1 MEKSTNRNFN
11 LPNSNND
18 EVADI
23 NLISDNF
30 RIIDNLM
37 VDKDQ
42 AYQQAYKYVSDNYF
56 ESITDEMGNGDIYG
70 IPIPSAVVKYVKGKD
85 ELTEKSANKTNTIN
99 AESPS
104 DTKYPSEKAVADYV
118 LAKTQSP
125 AWHNI
130 ETITTTEA
138 LGTITRKFG
147 SLNGEITY
155 PDAAKVNK
163 IQVYLTIPPNAD
175 STTSRLECRI
185 AATNQTRIFMWDY
198 ISTTDTKIGWILL
211 ERHAKW
217 IPTFPAP
224 QTKSESL
231 PNTTAVQTYTCSADN
246 LMLMGTENVR
256 YLSFYGQLPAGTVI
270 DIWGYYDEN

>member
-1 MEKSTNRNFN
+1 MEKSANRDFN

-30 RIIDNLM
+30 RIIDDIM
-37 VDKDQ
+37 IDKDQ
-42 AYQQAYKYVSDNYF
+42 AYRQAFRYVSDNSF
-56 ESITDEMGNGDIYG
+56 ESITDEMGGDDIYG

-85 ELTEKSANKTNTIN
+85 ELTEKSANKTNTIS

-104 DTKYPSEKAVADYV
+104 DTKYPSEKAVVDYV

-125 AWHNI
+125 TWHNI

-147 SLNGEITY
+147 ALNGEITY
-155 PDAAKVNK
+155 PAAAKVNK

-175 STTSRLECRI
+175 ATLSRLECSI
-185 AATNQTRIFMWDY
+185 ASTNRTRIFMWDY
-198 ISTTDTKIGWILL
+198 ISTNDTKIGWILL
-211 ERHAKW
+211 EKHAKW
-217 IPTFPAP
+217 VPTFTAS
-224 QTKSESL
+224 QTKTESS
-231 PNTTAVQTYTCSADN
+231 PNTPAVQTYTCSADN
-246 LMLMGTENVR
+246 LMLTGAESVR
-256 YLSFYGQLPAGTVI
+256 YMSFYGQLPAGTVI
-270 DIWGYYDEN
+270 DIWGYYDED